1 MDNTTYHDRGII
13 KWAPFDAL
21 VGYHSLLKELKYR
34 LNKHELPIL
43 SDDKQ
48 EELNRKLQIAVF
60 KNVEIQIH
68 YFEDGYTKTVFGHI
82 HRLDWIKR
90 KIILEGRYVL
100 SANQVLE
107 IDFTDS

>member
-21 VGYHSLLKELKYR
+21 VGYHSLLKELRYR
-34 LNKHELPIL
+34 LNKNESPIL

-48 EELNRKLQIAVF
+48 EELNRKLQIAIF
-60 KNVEIQIH
+60 KNAEIQIY
-68 YFEDGYTKTVFGHI
+68 YFEDGYTKTVSGRI